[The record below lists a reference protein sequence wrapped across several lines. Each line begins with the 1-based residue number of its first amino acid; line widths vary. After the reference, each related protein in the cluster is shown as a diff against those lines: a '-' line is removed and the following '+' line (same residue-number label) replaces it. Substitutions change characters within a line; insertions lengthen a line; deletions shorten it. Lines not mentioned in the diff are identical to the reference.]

1 MDANLLAWAPYV
13 IGAAVLLAFSPGRK
27 LLGLI
32 IGISMAIVGLLLI
45 SEPDLRD

>member
-1 MDANLLAWAPYV
+1 MDANALAWLPYA
-13 IGAAVLLAFSPGRK
+13 IGAGVLLAFPPGRK

-32 IGISMAIVGLLLI
+32 IGISLAIIGLLIL